1 MTLWPA
7 RQHIDTEYLDGP
19 FKYLRSGWSFADLP
33 EGRLQ
38 GHTFHYSKSETTLLP
53 IVRARTPDNR
63 DGEAIYR
70 LERLT
75 ASYVHFYFP
84 SNPTAIAAL
93 FS

>member
-1 MTLWPA
+1 V
-7 RQHIDTEYLDGP
+7 
-19 FKYLRSGWSFADLP
+19 
-33 EGRLQ
+33 
-38 GHTFHYSKSETTLLP
+38 LLP
-53 IVRARTPDNR
+53 IVRARTPDDR

-84 SNPTAIAAL
+84 SNPSAIAAL